1 MNVLS
6 KKILTIMEQSPL
18 GAMSK
23 YVLMKQSQDAKI
35 DLEEMSGDDLPV
47 ISAKLKDVLP
57 FFIGDQTEKVVIS
70 IRKLKENGGV
80 GNEQS

>member
-6 KKILTIMEQSPL
+6 KMVLAIMEESPL

-23 YVLMKQSQDAKI
+23 YVLMKQSQDANI
-35 DLEEMSGDDLPV
+35 NLEEMSGDDLQV
-47 ISAKLKDVLP
+47 LSVKLKDVLP

-80 GNEQS
+80 GNGQD

>member
-6 KKILTIMEQSPL
+6 KKVLAVMEESPL

-35 DLEEMSGDDLPV
+35 NLEEMSGDDLPV
-47 ISAKLKDVLP
+47 ISAKLREVLP
-57 FFIGDQTEKVVIS
+57 FFLGGEAEKVVNS
-70 IRKLKENGGV
+70 IRKLKDNGGV
-80 GNEQS
+80 GNEQG